1 MVSNIRISYA
11 PWLPLELSF
20 SPLLAGE
27 VVVPPRSPCLPRLE
41 LKSSSRSSPRQPLAS
56 SESSAVETTPT
67 SRAPPVQ
74 SKPLPAIPK
83 TSTPS
88 HSPVVNL
95 LDLLDRM
102 DNDISC
108 EVQRVRENIRETR
121 ALVKQVKSEQ
131 RLRSSEFLERREK
144 ESRETKSVHD
154 EFWLGV

>member
-1 MVSNIRISYA
+1 MVPSIRISYA
-11 PWLPLELSF
+11 PRLPLELSF
-20 SPLLAGE
+20 SPLLAGA
-27 VVVPPRSPCLPRLE
+27 VMVPPRSSYKLPRLE
-41 LKSSSRSSPRQPLAS
+41 YKISSRSSPRQPLAS
-56 SESSAVETTPT
+56 SSAVETTPT
-67 SRAPPVQ
+67 SRVSSAR

-144 ESRETKSVHD
+144 ESKETKSVHD